1 MMMSEGFLRLKQAE
15 KAPAG
20 AARQLVVVVV
30 VICATRTASFAAA
43 GLVREA
49 APRPDLALCC
59 KRTVFVERANAAE
72 KRLRVS
78 HFVGCEKR

>member
-1 MMMSEGFLRLKQAE
+1 MSEGFLRLKQAE

-20 AARQLVVVVV
+20 AARQLVVVVVV